1 MYYHCCVGGKKGEH
15 NRSSAEKRARQA
27 NKTPKR
33 NPVLGQKDH
42 FGT

>member
-1 MYYHCCVGGKKGEH
+1 MGEAQQAMG
-15 NRSSAEKRARQA
+15 RKRARQA

-33 NPVLGQKDH
+33 NPVTGQKDH